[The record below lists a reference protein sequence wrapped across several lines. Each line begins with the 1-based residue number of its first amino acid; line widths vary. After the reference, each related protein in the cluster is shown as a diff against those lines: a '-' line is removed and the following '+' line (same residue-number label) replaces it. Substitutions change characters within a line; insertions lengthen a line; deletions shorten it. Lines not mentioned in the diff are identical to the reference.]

1 METSILDKRASELLE
16 IFEWIDDEMERY
28 EVLIDFGAHSLKN
41 QIQEADKHE
50 LNEVKGCQSKVW
62 LTHTFMDGKIAFY
75 GDSNTVIT
83 KGIVAI
89 LIFLW
94 SDLQPKQIL
103 EASTE
108 IIDKIGLRK
117 HLTQQR
123 NNGLNAMIKQM
134 KLYALAFKTKEVNN

>member
-1 METSILDKRASELLE
+1 MDNNILDKRASELLE

-41 QIQEADKHE
+41 KIQESDKTE
-50 LNEVKGCQSKVW
+50 QNEVKGCQSKVW
-62 LTHTFMDGKIAFY
+62 LNHTYENGNIKFY

-103 EASTE
+103 DASTE

-123 NNGLNAMIKQM
+123 NNGLNAMIERMRLVAKQ
-134 KLYALAFKTKEVNN
+134 YI

>member
-103 EASTE
+103 DASTE

-123 NNGLNAMIKQM
+123 NNGLNAMIERMRMVAKH
-134 KLYALAFKTKEVNN
+134 YI